1 MAKRESGPL
10 RVGVLFRG
18 DPAAAT
24 LPALGE
30 SRLRGVGEALADA
43 GLAAEAVVYTEE
55 RHETVREQLTRLDGV
70 LVWVDPV
77 SYGRNRN
84 RLDELLREAATSG
97 VWVSSHPDLI
107 MTMGTK
113 EVLARTERVGWTADT
128 SVYRS
133 LPELREGLAAR
144 LAAGQRR
151 VLKPNRGNGGIGVRR
166 VELASAPA
174 TGAAVLE
181 PGALVRVQSAARGSV
196 QETMA
201 LSRFFDVC
209 VEYFDG
215 TYAAPELVVDQ
226 PYQERLGEGMVRCYM
241 VQDSVAGFGHQ
252 MVTALL
258 PPPPGDAAPPA
269 PPPRLYYGPEKPEF
283 QGLKE
288 RLESEWLP
296 AMLKVLGLAARDLPA
311 IWDADFLHGP
321 QTSSGQDTW
330 VLCETNVSAVLPF
343 PDAALAPLAACVRAR
358 LSERG
363 RGRGDTRPG
372 TG

>member
-1 MAKRESGPL
+1 MAKPESGLL

-18 DPAAAT
+18 DPATGT

-30 SRLRGVGEALADA
+30 SRLRGVGEALAGV
-43 GLAAEAVVYTEE
+43 GLAPEAVVYSEE
-55 RHETVREQLTRLDGV
+55 RHDAVQEQVARLDGV
-70 LVWVDPV
+70 LVWVDPM

-84 RLDELLREAATSG
+84 RLDELLREAAASG

-107 MTMGTK
+107 KTLGTK
-113 EVLARTERVGWTADT
+113 EVLARTQAVGWTSDT

-144 LAAGQRR
+144 LAAGERR

-166 VELASAPA
+166 VELADTAAAGADVLAPA
-174 TGAAVLE
+174 
-181 PGALVRVQSAARGSV
+181 ALVRVQAAARGSV

-201 LSRFFDVC
+201 LSRFFDIC

-226 PYQERLGEGMVRCYM
+226 PYQERLGEGMVRCYL
-241 VQDSVAGFGHQ
+241 VQDRVAGFGHQ

-258 PPPPGDAAPPA
+258 PPPPGDAVPPA
-269 PPPRLYYGPEKPEF
+269 PPPRLYYGPDKPEF
-283 QGLKE
+283 QTLKE
-288 RLESEWLP
+288 RLEFEWLP
-296 AMLKVLGLAARDLPA
+296 AMLKVLGLNARDLPA
-311 IWDADFLHGP
+311 IWDADFLYGP
-321 QTSSGQDTW
+321 RTSSGEDTW
-330 VLCETNVSAVLPF
+330 VLCETNISAVLPF
-343 PDAALAPLAACVRAR
+343 PDAALAPLAACVHAR
-358 LSERG
+358 LSERR
-363 RGRGDTRPG
+363 RGRGDTRLG